1 MRGYGGGFAVY
12 SRDVWKWRCQGLD
25 KRTAGHDS
33 CFDSC
38 AKYFVTKYL
47 IEQHKEEDVAILAPG
62 GKGPAWDHI
71 APCVGTEHRGGR
83 SVWQR
88 LEAELHF

>member
-1 MRGYGGGFAVY
+1 MEVGLLCILGMFGSGGAK
-12 SRDVWKWRCQGLD
+12 DLIKGLL
-25 KRTAGHDS
+25 AMDS